1 MNPKVVGVLVLFL
14 LLIVAGITIG
24 FLMMKPKSVQATA
37 SRTPTPVVPP
47 TPSASVGSGEGVSA
61 SGSGSGSGEGV
72 SASGSGSGSGEGVS
86 ASGSGSGSGEGV
98 SASGSGSGSGKGVSA
113 SGSGSGSGKGVS
125 ASGSGSGSGKPEPKN
140 VSTKKA
146 RFLLTTRY
154 TKVGCEGKVV
164 SDLTMNPGT
173 KLGAVINQSL
183 PEGQYAC
190 CAQIENMKI
199 DNLDATVGKKSHLV
213 MKDMDIQNKTVID
226 LTHNEKIS
234 GGTRTM
240 CADKF
245 DGTFRISQ

>member
-61 SGSGSGSGEGV
+61 SGSGSGSG
-72 SASGSGSGSGEGVS
+72 
-86 ASGSGSGSGEGV
+86 
-98 SASGSGSGSGKGVSA
+98 
-113 SGSGSGSGKGVS
+113 
-125 ASGSGSGSGKPEPKN
+125 KPEPKN

-146 RFLLTTRY
+146 RLLLTTRY
-154 TKVGCEGKVV
+154 TKEGCEGEIV
-164 SDLTMNPGT
+164 SNLSMNPGIE
-173 KLGAVINQSL
+173 LGVEIKRSL
-183 PEGQYAC
+183 PKGRYAC

>member
-86 ASGSGSGSGEGV
+86 ASGSGSGSG
-98 SASGSGSGSGKGVSA
+98 
-113 SGSGSGSGKGVS
+113 KGVS

-146 RFLLTTRY
+146 RLLLTTRY
-154 TKVGCEGKVV
+154 TKEGCEGEIV
-164 SDLTMNPGT
+164 SNLSMNPGIE
-173 KLGAVINQSL
+173 LGVEIKRSL
-183 PEGQYAC
+183 PKGRYAC

>member
-61 SGSGSGSGEGV
+61 SGSGSGSG
-72 SASGSGSGSGEGVS
+72 
-86 ASGSGSGSGEGV
+86 
-98 SASGSGSGSGKGVSA
+98 
-113 SGSGSGSGKGVS
+113 KGVS

-146 RFLLTTRY
+146 RLLLTTRY
-154 TKVGCEGKVV
+154 TKEGCEGEIV
-164 SDLTMNPGT
+164 SNLSMNPGIE
-173 KLGAVINQSL
+173 LGVEIKRSL
-183 PEGQYAC
+183 PKGRYAC

-199 DNLDATVGKKSHLV
+199 DNLDATVGKKSHIV

>member
-72 SASGSGSGSGEGVS
+72 SASGSGSGSG
-86 ASGSGSGSGEGV
+86 
-98 SASGSGSGSGKGVSA
+98 
-113 SGSGSGSGKGVS
+113 
-125 ASGSGSGSGKPEPKN
+125 KPEPKN

-146 RFLLTTRY
+146 RLLLTTRY
-154 TKVGCEGKVV
+154 TKEGCEGEIV
-164 SDLTMNPGT
+164 SNLSMNPGIE
-173 KLGAVINQSL
+173 LGVEIKRSL
-183 PEGQYAC
+183 PKGRYAC

>member
-61 SGSGSGSGEGV
+61 SGSGSGSG
-72 SASGSGSGSGEGVS
+72 
-86 ASGSGSGSGEGV
+86 
-98 SASGSGSGSGKGVSA
+98 KGVSA

-146 RFLLTTRY
+146 RLLLTTRY
-154 TKVGCEGKVV
+154 TKEGCEGEIV
-164 SDLTMNPGT
+164 SNLSMNPGIE
-173 KLGAVINQSL
+173 LGVEIKRSL
-183 PEGQYAC
+183 PKGRYAC

>member
-1 MNPKVVGVLVLFL
+1 
-14 LLIVAGITIG
+14 
-24 FLMMKPKSVQATA
+24 MMKPKSVQATA

-61 SGSGSGSGEGV
+61 SGSGSGSG
-72 SASGSGSGSGEGVS
+72 
-86 ASGSGSGSGEGV
+86 
-98 SASGSGSGSGKGVSA
+98 
-113 SGSGSGSGKGVS
+113 
-125 ASGSGSGSGKPEPKN
+125 KPEPKN

-146 RFLLTTRY
+146 RLLLTTRY
-154 TKVGCEGKVV
+154 TKEGCEGEIV
-164 SDLTMNPGT
+164 SNLSMNPGIE
-173 KLGAVINQSL
+173 LGVEIKRSL
-183 PEGQYAC
+183 PKGQYAC

-199 DNLDATVGKKSHLV
+199 DNLDATVGKKSHIV

>member
-86 ASGSGSGSGEGV
+86 ASGSGSGSG
-98 SASGSGSGSGKGVSA
+98 
-113 SGSGSGSGKGVS
+113 
-125 ASGSGSGSGKPEPKN
+125 KPEPKN

-146 RFLLTTRY
+146 RLLLTTRY
-154 TKVGCEGKVV
+154 TKEGCEGEIV
-164 SDLTMNPGT
+164 SNLSMNPGIE
-173 KLGAVINQSL
+173 LGVEIKRSL
-183 PEGQYAC
+183 PKGRYAC

-199 DNLDATVGKKSHLV
+199 DNLDATVGKKSHIV

>member
-72 SASGSGSGSGEGVS
+72 SASGSGSGSG
-86 ASGSGSGSGEGV
+86 
-98 SASGSGSGSGKGVSA
+98 
-113 SGSGSGSGKGVS
+113 
-125 ASGSGSGSGKPEPKN
+125 KPEPKN

-146 RFLLTTRY
+146 RLLLTTRY
-154 TKVGCEGKVV
+154 TKEGCEGEIV
-164 SDLTMNPGT
+164 SNLSMNPGIE
-173 KLGAVINQSL
+173 LGVEIKRSL
-183 PEGQYAC
+183 PKGRYAC

-234 GGTRTM
+234 RRGTRTM

>member
-72 SASGSGSGSGEGVS
+72 SASGSGSGSG
-86 ASGSGSGSGEGV
+86 
-98 SASGSGSGSGKGVSA
+98 
-113 SGSGSGSGKGVS
+113 KGVS

-146 RFLLTTRY
+146 RLLLTTRY
-154 TKVGCEGKVV
+154 TKEGCEGEIV
-164 SDLTMNPGT
+164 SNLSMNPGIE
-173 KLGAVINQSL
+173 LGVEIKRSL
-183 PEGQYAC
+183 PKGRYAC

>member
-86 ASGSGSGSGEGV
+86 ASGSGSGSG
-98 SASGSGSGSGKGVSA
+98 
-113 SGSGSGSGKGVS
+113 
-125 ASGSGSGSGKPEPKN
+125 KPEPKN

-146 RFLLTTRY
+146 RLLLTTRY
-154 TKVGCEGKVV
+154 TKEGCEGEIV
-164 SDLTMNPGT
+164 SNLSMNPGIE
-173 KLGAVINQSL
+173 LGVEIKRSL
-183 PEGQYAC
+183 PKGRYAC

-226 LTHNEKIS
+226 LTHNDKIS

>member
-86 ASGSGSGSGEGV
+86 ASGSGSGSG
-98 SASGSGSGSGKGVSA
+98 
-113 SGSGSGSGKGVS
+113 
-125 ASGSGSGSGKPEPKN
+125 KPEPKN

-154 TKVGCEGKVV
+154 TKEGCEGKVV

-173 KLGAVINQSL
+173 NLGAVIKQSL
-183 PEGQYAC
+183 PNGQYAC
-190 CAQIENMKI
+190 CAQIENMKGDRI
-199 DNLDATVGKKSHLV
+199 EATLGKKKTINY
-213 MKDMDIQNKTVID
+213 KDVNVQSKMVLN
-226 LTHNEKIS
+226 LTHSEQIP
-234 GGTRTM
+234 GGTRTV
-240 CADKF
+240 CAEKF

>member
-1 MNPKVVGVLVLFL
+1 
-14 LLIVAGITIG
+14 
-24 FLMMKPKSVQATA
+24 MMKPKSVQATA

-72 SASGSGSGSGEGVS
+72 SASGSGSGSG
-86 ASGSGSGSGEGV
+86 
-98 SASGSGSGSGKGVSA
+98 
-113 SGSGSGSGKGVS
+113 
-125 ASGSGSGSGKPEPKN
+125 KPEPKN

-146 RFLLTTRY
+146 RLLLTTRY
-154 TKVGCEGKVV
+154 TKEGCEGEIV
-164 SDLTMNPGT
+164 SNLSMNPGIE
-173 KLGAVINQSL
+173 LGVEIKRSL
-183 PEGQYAC
+183 PKGRYAC

-234 GGTRTM
+234 RRGTRTM

>member
-61 SGSGSGSGEGV
+61 SGSGSGSG
-72 SASGSGSGSGEGVS
+72 
-86 ASGSGSGSGEGV
+86 
-98 SASGSGSGSGKGVSA
+98 KGVSA

-146 RFLLTTRY
+146 RLLLTTRY
-154 TKVGCEGKVV
+154 TKEGCEGEIV
-164 SDLTMNPGT
+164 SNLSMNPGIE
-173 KLGAVINQSL
+173 LGVEIKRSL
-183 PEGQYAC
+183 PKGRYAC

-199 DNLDATVGKKSHLV
+199 DNLDATVGKKSHIV

-234 GGTRTM
+234 RRGTRTM